1 MNTFR
6 HQKKTYNFSS
16 PNATFQRGYKYLNY
30 SVSSTMQQCPIL
42 TAKIVKILNLSFID
56 LGAANLGFQNFSIS
70 TSTWQRL
77 FEPLSMIMMII
88 IPCPWREDRTHL
100 TNGRIVCCMGAQDD
114 SLLGY
119 FHLRIYQNLSYKASP
134 RASLSNQI
142 SFLP

>member
-1 MNTFR
+1 MPD
-6 HQKKTYNFSS
+6 S
-16 PNATFQRGYKYLNY
+16 
-30 SVSSTMQQCPIL
+30 

-56 LGAANLGFQNFSIS
+56 FRAANLGFQNFSIS

-142 SFLP
+142 SFLPKLSKSVLVHFSRKQSNISKSCADTCRHFLHISSDWNS